1 MNECSEE
8 MKGNEVN
15 MNTQFICGRAAAG
28 FAYRGSWQ
36 GGGGSLKTHL

>member
-15 MNTQFICGRAAAG
+15 MNTQFIFGRAAAG
-28 FAYRGSWQ
+28 FTYRGSWR
-36 GGGGSLKTHL
+36 GGV